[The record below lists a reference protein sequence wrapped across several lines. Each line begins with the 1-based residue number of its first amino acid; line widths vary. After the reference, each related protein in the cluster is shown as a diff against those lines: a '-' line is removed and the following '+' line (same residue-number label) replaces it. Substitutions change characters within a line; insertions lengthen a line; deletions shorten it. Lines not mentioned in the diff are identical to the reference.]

1 MLFGKTPFCL
11 WQSSFIA
18 YIYELALK
26 LNIEQRRMYD
36 YAENLNT
43 KDESIEAGIKTTIM
57 L

>member
-1 MLFGKTPFCL
+1 MAVVVYC
-11 WQSSFIA
+11 I